1 MKRIA
6 IQGIKGSFHYQVSQ
20 EFFLNESTEIIE
32 CESFD
37 KVAQKLVKNQADYGI
52 IAIEN
57 TIAGAILPN
66 YNLID
71 THNFYI
77 VGEHYIDIQH
87 QLMALSG
94 QKIQDITEVH
104 SHYMALL
111 QCKDFFTQYPHIKL
125 VEDSD
130 TASTAL
136 KIKQNNLKGIAAI
149 ASKGAA
155 TLYGLSV
162 LAQNIQTMKN
172 NATRFV
178 IIQREK
184 PIIAAEKINKSSVK
198 FELQH
203 KSGSLATVLNVISNC
218 DLNMTKIQ
226 SLPIVHKPWKY
237 AFFVDVTFEEYANF
251 QKAIQLMTIMA
262 EEIKILGEYSNCF
275 NLKI

>member
-1 MKRIA
+1 MKKIA
-6 IQGIKGSFHYQVSQ
+6 IQGIKGSYHYQASQ
-20 EFFLNESTEIIE
+20 EFFQSEPTKIIE
-32 CESFD
+32 CDSFD
-37 KVAQKLVKNQADYGI
+37 KVAQSLTENQADYGI
-52 IAIEN
+52 MAIEN

-71 THNFYI
+71 KHQLYI

-94 QKIQDITEVH
+94 EQIQDITEVH

-111 QCKDFFTQYPHIKL
+111 QCKDFFVQYPHIKL

-136 KIKQNNLKGIAAI
+136 KIKQNRLKGMAAI
-149 ASKGAA
+149 ASRETAN
-155 TLYGLSV
+155 LYGLTI
-162 LAQNIQTMKN
+162 LAENIQTMKN

-178 IIQREK
+178 VLQSQKPKVSLKIISK
-184 PIIAAEKINKSSVK
+184 ASIK
-198 FELQH
+198 FELEH
-203 KSGSLATVLNVISNC
+203 KRGSLATLLNVISNC

-226 SLPIVHKPWKY
+226 SLPVVHKPWKY

-251 QKAIQLMTIMA
+251 QKLIQLMAIMA
-262 EEIKILGEYSNCF
+262 EEIKILGEYSTF
-275 NLKI
+275 LTE